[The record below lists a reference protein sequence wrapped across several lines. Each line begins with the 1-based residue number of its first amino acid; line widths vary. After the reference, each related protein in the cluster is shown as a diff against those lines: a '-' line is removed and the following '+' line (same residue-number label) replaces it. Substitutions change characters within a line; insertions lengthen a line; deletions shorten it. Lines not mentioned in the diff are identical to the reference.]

1 MAVRVVPFVLVVA
14 LLAGCGGS
22 SSPSRP
28 AAKTT
33 AAKPRAARPTDA
45 QIRDGLGLPDRVP
58 VRATGHARA
67 DDVRVL
73 RQWLDRL
80 RAGRVAAAASLFAV
94 PSRFQNLS
102 SLAIIRSRR
111 DARLINASLPC
122 GAKLVTAGGAG
133 GYVVY
138 RAQLTQRPGGA
149 CGTGAGNYA
158 RGAILV
164 RRNHIV
170 EWYRLPDP
178 DPGRGGGRPQA
189 PASGGPAEV

>member
-22 SSPSRP
+22 SAPSRP

-80 RAGRVAAAASLFAV
+80 GAGPGPAGAGRRRGRVGLRAARAAGAESLFAV

-111 DARLINASLPC
+111 DARLIN
-122 GAKLVTAGGAG
+122 
-133 GYVVY
+133 
-138 RAQLTQRPGGA
+138 
-149 CGTGAGNYA
+149 
-158 RGAILV
+158 
-164 RRNHIV
+164 
-170 EWYRLPDP
+170 
-178 DPGRGGGRPQA
+178 
-189 PASGGPAEV
+189 